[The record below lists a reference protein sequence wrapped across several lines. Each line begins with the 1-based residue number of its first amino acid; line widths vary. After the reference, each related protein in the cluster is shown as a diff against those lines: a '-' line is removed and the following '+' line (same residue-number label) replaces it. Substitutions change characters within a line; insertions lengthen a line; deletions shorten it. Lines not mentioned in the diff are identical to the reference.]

1 MSTENTLKDAVKLP
15 AAPVTAAAPAKNAV
29 AKKVSKPAGKAVSK
43 KAAAPAT
50 KAKTAATKV
59 AKPVAKKAGKKVAKK
74 AASTVAT
81 KTVTKKVAPKKAA
94 AKKVTAKKPLA
105 KNPTTKPATKAAG
118 KSVVKA
124 PQVSKP
130 VALPKEKVKKA
141 KLVRDSFTMPE
152 VEYQV
157 LSDVKKAFLK
167 SGVSVKKSELLRA
180 GVALIKTLDL
190 SKLNAV
196 ISALA
201 PIKAGRPKND
211 K

>member
-1 MSTENTLKDAVKLP
+1 MKPSAKVK
-15 AAPVTAAAPAKNAV
+15 V
-29 AKKVSKPAGKAVSK
+29 ASKP
-43 KAAAPAT
+43 
-50 KAKTAATKV
+50 
-59 AKPVAKKAGKKVAKK
+59 
-74 AASTVAT
+74 
-81 KTVTKKVAPKKAA
+81 
-94 AKKVTAKKPLA
+94 L
-105 KNPTTKPATKAAG
+105 
-118 KSVVKA
+118 
-124 PQVSKP
+124 QVKP
-130 VALPKEKVKKA
+130 VALPKEKIKKA

-190 SKLNAV
+190 KKLNAV